1 MSSTNVDLDALASQF
16 IDACYADAIECK
28 RLGYDPHEFL
38 RMLSEHGPRETARRL
53 VPDGSLNRLPYGF
66 TRLWELGRL
75 DLTLEAFIHDN
86 PQFHPLFDRDTIANC
101 EARLAAAE
109 YV

>member
-1 MSSTNVDLDALASQF
+1 MAATNVNLDALSAQF
-16 IDACYADAIECK
+16 INACYADAAEC
-28 RLGYDPHEFL
+28 RQLGYDPHEFL

-53 VPDGSLNRLPYGF
+53 VPDGSLNHLPYGF

-86 PQFHPLFDRDTIANC
+86 PQFHPLFDPDTVANC
-101 EARLAAAE
+101 DVRLAAVQ
-109 YV
+109 YI